1 MVQKLCRKTIDAIN
15 NRSEK
20 SSQLLAPECT
30 NVNWTFDNVQF
41 LMRHWR
47 VMATKKQNML
57 AAIATSVAQTFPDG
71 LGQSMIQYEVSNS
84 PMNWLN
90 NFSLSTQNKY
100 LVNILDQSILKEMMG
115 VPWSDLEIVLGYWD
129 QKIMKEIKVVKE
141 ELGKDMKDVFEKT
154 VEDDLKDGQKICK
167 NGHINQNVRSNRRY
181 CVTCR
186 AEFVDESAENNEKS
200 IDEEEEIPHKCLIID
215 DSDANN
221 TKVKIEEMKPSQ
233 KADLYPNVRN
243 HYSKDAPVIESNGAV
258 LVNPNT
264 FGRLKAVFDYII
276 DKSGMTGS
284 YSHSI
289 EIGEDGKVRVLPQ
302 KQSNIRSAIT
312 VTCDGLPHL
321 LAISVIE
328 NCFICKKC
336 GIKIESLSSVTAHK
350 NNFNHNTFYKQY
362 GDIIL
367 RIGNF
372 HLELTMHRAFVSLN
386 WPIIYSEIAKFVN
399 FKSPKAQLVI
409 QKVANLHKS
418 IVIFMAQRTAKIR
431 EILVPF
437 IKHYHKE
444 GIHPSAHYFEEFI
457 DKEVKDPN
465 YKLAVKIELIY
476 GTCLWIM
483 HAAICANRGCSIIS

>member
-1 MVQKLCRKTIDAIN
+1 
-15 NRSEK
+15 
-20 SSQLLAPECT
+20 
-30 NVNWTFDNVQF
+30 
-41 LMRHWR
+41 
-47 VMATKKQNML
+47 
-57 AAIATSVAQTFPDG
+57 
-71 LGQSMIQYEVSNS
+71 
-84 PMNWLN
+84 
-90 NFSLSTQNKY
+90 
-100 LVNILDQSILKEMMG
+100 
-115 VPWSDLEIVLGYWD
+115 
-129 QKIMKEIKVVKE
+129 
-141 ELGKDMKDVFEKT
+141 
-154 VEDDLKDGQKICK
+154 
-167 NGHINQNVRSNRRY
+167 
-181 CVTCR
+181 
-186 AEFVDESAENNEKS
+186 
-200 IDEEEEIPHKCLIID
+200 
-215 DSDANN
+215 
-221 TKVKIEEMKPSQ
+221 MKPSQ

-264 FGRLKAVFDYII
+264 FGRLKAVFNYII

-284 YSHSI
+284 YSHSN
-289 EIGEDGKVRVLPQ
+289 EIGEDEKVHVLPQ
-302 KQSNIRSAIT
+302 KQSNVRSAIT

-372 HLELTMHRAFVSLN
+372 HLELTMHWAFVSLN

-409 QKVANLHKS
+409 QKVADLHKS
-418 IVIFMAQRTAKIR
+418 TDIFMAQRTVKIR

-437 IKHYHKE
+437 IKHSHKE

-465 YKLAVKIELIY
+465 YKLAVKIEQIY
-476 GTCLWIM
+476 GTCLCIM
-483 HAAICANRGCSIIS
+483 DAAIHANNPKLIKAAKNVFSGLFHIRGNNNYSIIELFDTYLMDSCRKKASDLFSNLESNEGTNLTNEPFCAQANDARHEILNKVDQNLGSTLFYRKTFYRKTFF

>member
-1 MVQKLCRKTIDAIN
+1 
-15 NRSEK
+15 
-20 SSQLLAPECT
+20 
-30 NVNWTFDNVQF
+30 
-41 LMRHWR
+41 
-47 VMATKKQNML
+47 
-57 AAIATSVAQTFPDG
+57 
-71 LGQSMIQYEVSNS
+71 
-84 PMNWLN
+84 
-90 NFSLSTQNKY
+90 
-100 LVNILDQSILKEMMG
+100 
-115 VPWSDLEIVLGYWD
+115 
-129 QKIMKEIKVVKE
+129 
-141 ELGKDMKDVFEKT
+141 
-154 VEDDLKDGQKICK
+154 
-167 NGHINQNVRSNRRY
+167 
-181 CVTCR
+181 
-186 AEFVDESAENNEKS
+186 
-200 IDEEEEIPHKCLIID
+200 
-215 DSDANN
+215 
-221 TKVKIEEMKPSQ
+221 MKPSQ

-264 FGRLKAVFDYII
+264 FGRLKVVFDYII

-284 YSHSI
+284 YSH
-289 EIGEDGKVRVLPQ
+289 
-302 KQSNIRSAIT
+302 AIT

-350 NNFNHNTFYKQY
+350 NNFNHNTFYKHY

-409 QKVANLHKS
+409 QKVADLLKS
-418 IVIFMAQRTAKIR
+418 TDIFIAQRTAKIR

-437 IKHYHKE
+437 IKHCHKE
-444 GIHPSAHYFEEFI
+444 GIHPSPHYFEDFV

-465 YKLAVKIELIY
+465 YKLAVKIEQIY
-476 GTCLWIM
+476 STCLWIIY
-483 HAAICANRGCSIIS
+483 AAIRANNPKLIKAARNVFLRLFHIRGKKFVRLI